1 MLFNQLLKKEMIL
14 DYCLMKDYILPW
26 ANFFHSN
33 IRKAEENDIAC
44 EQLPYFKPEAASLQQ
59 WTKA

>member
-1 MLFNQLLKKEMIL
+1 MLSNQLLKKQIML

-26 ANFFHSN
+26 ANFFHSD
-33 IRKAEENDIAC
+33 IQKAKENYTAC

-59 WTKA
+59 QTEA